1 MTAGTYFY
9 LSGDVLAAYSR
20 QKVDWNQLK
29 CLTAFRIIF
38 SSLIISLKGTKGPI
52 FACLIS
58 AKNWYRL
65 VEMVY
70 RLSNKIFQPFWKS
83 QRTLRTHFTS
93 RKYIFLNSR
102 KFWFE
107 NLKTSDFRIRFSSV
121 LYPFKAQKF
130 QLWQF
135 WVLRRIFF

>member
-1 MTAGTYFY
+1 MVSRHSSKIFQPFYEVQRPKKGKFWSFWGPQRLFWRLEFIFY

-38 SSLIISLKGTKGPI
+38 SSLIISLNVIKGPI

-58 AKNWYRL
+58 AKSWYRF

-83 QRTLRTHFTS
+83 QRTLRTHCTS

-102 KFWFE
+102 KFDS
-107 NLKTSDFRIRFSSV
+107 KI
-121 LYPFKAQKF
+121 
-130 QLWQF
+130 
-135 WVLRRIFF
+135 